1 MEINIQIIPH
11 HDQRYETC
19 GDYVYNPFTQGLD
32 ILISETGNQD
42 YNFLISLHEMIEAY
56 LCWKRKIDF
65 DTITAFDIKFKGNG
79 EPGDDPKSPYRKE
92 HQFATK
98 LERLMAKELG
108 VKWKEYDSVI
118 NKL

>member
-11 HDQRYETC
+11 RDQRYETC

-32 ILISETGNQD
+32 ILISDTGNLD

-65 DTITAFDIKFKGNG
+65 DTITAFDTLFKGRG
-79 EPGDDPKSPYRKE
+79 EPGDAKKAPYRKE

-98 LERLMAKELG
+98 LEKLMAKELK
-108 VKWKEYDSVI
+108 VKWKDYERVI
-118 NKL
+118 DNM